1 MPRRKDDAPA
11 LQFRAKMEIRSLN
24 PYVLVS
30 AEKAVLL
37 KPNWRRPL
45 PVRVRINSQPNP
57 AWRINMMPVGDGSFY
72 LYLHGD
78 VRKVSATKVGD
89 VVNVE
94 ISFDH
99 EYRSGPADPMPAWF
113 ADALRLNPAAQLG
126 WDRPP
131 PSRQKEIIRY
141 LVRLKSEEAQ
151 QRNTKQ
157 ALHVLAGGK
166 ARFMAR
172 DWNG

>member
-1 MPRRKDDAPA
+1 
-11 LQFRAKMEIRSLN
+11 MEIRGLN

-30 AEKAVLL
+30 AQKAALL
-37 KPNWRRPL
+37 KPNWRRPM
-45 PVRVRINSQPNP
+45 PVRVQINGEPDP
-57 AWRINMMPVGDGSFY
+57 PWRINMMPVGDGSFY

-78 VRKVSATKVGD
+78 VRELSGTKAGD

-99 EYRSGPADPMPAWF
+99 EYRGGPADPMPSWF
-113 ADALRLNPAAQLG
+113 EDALRLNRAAQLG
-126 WDRPP
+126 WERLP
-131 PSRQKEIIRY
+131 PSRQKEIVRY
-141 LVRLKSEEAQ
+141 LVRLKSLEAQ

-172 DWNG
+172 DWNS